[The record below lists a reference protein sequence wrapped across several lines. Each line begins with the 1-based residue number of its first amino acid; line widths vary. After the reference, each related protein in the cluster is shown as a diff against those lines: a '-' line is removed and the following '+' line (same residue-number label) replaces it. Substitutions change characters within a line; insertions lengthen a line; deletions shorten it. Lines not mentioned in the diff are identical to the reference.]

1 MVQIDRTAL
10 EAQGFEGAV
19 VCAHAAR
26 FSTESSTSCASV
38 QPALSGVGPVGYQGS
53 VRRLSIGF
61 AYENLQDPRRF
72 AVLFSRHGH
81 GALPK
86 SEGTIT

>member
-19 VCAHAAR
+19 LCAHAGWR
-26 FSTESSTSCASV
+26 STESSASCASV
-38 QPALSGVGPVGYQGS
+38 QPSLTGVGPVGYQGS
-53 VRRLSIGF
+53 VRRLSVGF
-61 AYENLQDPRRF
+61 VSENLQDPRLF
-72 AVLFSRHGH
+72 A

-86 SEGTIT
+86 LEGAIT